1 MIESIVFLTFGQL
14 ATGILLFIFLVPPS
28 RIGKGF
34 GRFHALLALLFWGLA
49 LWGKFPAEFFI
60 LAGLLLLAAFFSEKD
75 RLYYPFLF
83 LSFCVSLHFLI
94 RQDVSRIGIWN
105 SLAIH
110 IPPVLVLGASSVA
123 MLLGHWYLVAP
134 KLSIAYLKIV
144 TVGLIVALLIRS
156 GFSGATLLKHWE
168 GLQNIHFFEIYGIF
182 FLQRIFLGL
191 LLTLVLSVLTYFCVR
206 IRSTQS
212 ATGILYVVVVFCLI
226 GELIGAYLY
235 QKTGLLF

>member
-212 ATGILYVVVVFCLI
+212 ATGILYVVVVFC
-226 GELIGAYLY
+226 
-235 QKTGLLF
+235 